1 MYIDYLC
8 FYLLIIWIHTCNFPE
23 TTKFDEFF
31 FQKKRPC
38 QLINYYF
45 YQKKKMTKYSV
56 NLVQTSK
63 NMVTDWKIVYLF
75 YYYYLFITVKLIGK

>member
-1 MYIDYLC
+1 
-8 FYLLIIWIHTCNFPE
+8 
-23 TTKFDEFF
+23 
-31 FQKKRPC
+31 
-38 QLINYYF
+38 
-45 YQKKKMTKYSV
+45 MTKYSV